1 MNDVIKHK
9 IKHNAH
15 RALVSVKWVIF
26 AILVGGIV
34 GLCGTAFY
42 FCLTFVTVLRGQNP
56 WLLYLLPVGGLIIVG
71 AYHLLR
77 DEKDTGTNLV
87 ISAIHSDDELP
98 LRMAPLIFIS
108 TLITHLFG
116 GSAGREGA
124 ALQMGGS
131 IGNAIGKF
139 FRFDDKDK
147 HVMIMCGMSAA
158 FSALFGTPMAAA
170 ILPME
175 IVSVGVMYYT
185 ALVPCVISSLVAHGV
200 AYLFGVSNQWFSIEH
215 IPDFG
220 ILPAVQI
227 SILAVLCALVSI
239 VFCVLLHK
247 SEEIY
252 RKLFQNPY
260 IRIFAG
266 GCIVVILTMLVGNQ
280 NYNGTGIGIIQMCID
295 GTVRP
300 EAFLLKMIFTA
311 LTLGAGYKGGE
322 IVPSF
327 FTGAAFGC
335 LFGTLTGISP
345 TLCTAVGMTAVF
357 CGVTALFAYLYGGC
371 GETQWHCG
379 QRCGRGV
386 AGRRCRTGNGRMAE
400 ISACVLSDII
410 FVVSV
415 NGGAYDSLS
424 GNAWN
429 CGAWCWN
436 PGPHDHRKSG
446 LFAAA
451 DLRGIFYF
459 HRKFR

>member
-147 HVMIMCGMSAA
+147 HVMIMCGMSAC

-170 ILPME
+170 IFSME
-175 IVSVGVMYYT
+175 VVSVGIMYYA
-185 ALVPCVISSLVAHGV
+185 ALVPCVISSLVAHGI
-200 AYLFGVSNQWFSIEH
+200 AVS
-215 IPDFG
+215 FG
-220 ILPAVQI
+220 ISQELFLIDSIPSFGIGNAVRISVLAILCAGI
-227 SILAVLCALVSI
+227 SIL
-239 VFCVLLHK
+239 FCVMLHQ
-247 SEEIY
+247 SEALY
-252 RKLFQNPY
+252 KHFFKNPY
-260 IRIFAG
+260 VRVFVG
-266 GCIVVILTMLVGNQ
+266 GCIVIVLTLLVGNQ
-280 NYNGTGIGIIQMCID
+280 NYNGTGVNIIAQCID

-311 LTLGAGYKGGE
+311 ATLGAGYKGGE

-335 LFGTLTGISP
+335 LFGNLLGFSP
-345 TLCTAVGMTAVF
+345 ALCTAVGMAAVF
-357 CGVTALFAYLYGGC
+357 CGVTNCPITSLLISFELFGYDGMPYFLLA
-371 GETQWHCG
+371 
-379 QRCGRGV
+379 V
-386 AGRRCRTGNGRMAE
+386 AFSYM
-400 ISACVLSDII
+400 
-410 FVVSV
+410 
-415 NGGAYDSLS
+415 LS
-424 GNAWN
+424 GYF
-429 CGAWCWN
+429 
-436 PGPHDHRKSG
+436 G
-446 LFAAA
+446 LYHSQK
-451 DLRGIFYF
+451 IIYS
-459 HRKFR
+459 KYKTNYINKKTE

>member
-15 RALVSVKWVIF
+15 RTLVSIKWVIF

-42 FCLTFVTVLRGQNP
+42 FCLTFVTVLRGQDP

-71 AYHLLR
+71 AYHLLH

-239 VFCVLLHK
+239 VFCILLHK

-280 NYNGTGIGIIQMCID
+280 N
-295 GTVRP
+295 
-300 EAFLLKMIFTA
+300 
-311 LTLGAGYKGGE
+311 YKGGE

-357 CGVTALFAYLYGGC
+357 CGVTNCPITSLLISFELFGYDGMPYFLLA
-371 GETQWHCG
+371 
-379 QRCGRGV
+379 V
-386 AGRRCRTGNGRMAE
+386 AFSYM
-400 ISACVLSDII
+400 
-410 FVVSV
+410 
-415 NGGAYDSLS
+415 LS
-424 GNAWN
+424 GYF
-429 CGAWCWN
+429 
-436 PGPHDHRKSG
+436 G
-446 LFAAA
+446 LY
-451 DLRGIFYF
+451 RSQKIVYSKYKTSYINKTT
-459 HRKFR
+459 H

>member
-1 MNDVIKHK
+1 MIFTKEYWLNCIDRTKRYAKTFIKWL
-9 IKHNAH
+9 IC
-15 RALVSVKWVIF
+15 SSI
-26 AILVGGIV
+26 IGISCGAV
-34 GLCGTAFY
+34 GTAFHY
-42 FCLTFVTVLRGQNP
+42 SVEYVTQFRSGHR
-56 WLLYLLPVGGLIIVG
+56 WIIFLLPAAGLLIVFLYRAGGIK
-71 AYHLLR
+71 H
-77 DEKDTGTNLV
+77 DKGTNLV
-87 ISAIHSDDELP
+87 IGSIRNPEYNVP
-98 LRMAPLIFIS
+98 FRMAPLIFI
-108 TLITHLFG
+108 TTVITHLFG

-239 VFCVLLHK
+239 VFCILLHK

-357 CGVTALFAYLYGGC
+357 CGVTNCPITSLLISFELFGYDGMPYFLLA
-371 GETQWHCG
+371 
-379 QRCGRGV
+379 V
-386 AGRRCRTGNGRMAE
+386 AFSYM
-400 ISACVLSDII
+400 
-410 FVVSV
+410 
-415 NGGAYDSLS
+415 LS
-424 GNAWN
+424 GYF
-429 CGAWCWN
+429 
-436 PGPHDHRKSG
+436 G
-446 LFAAA
+446 LY
-451 DLRGIFYF
+451 RSQKIVYSKYKTSYINKTT
-459 HRKFR
+459 H

>member
-1 MNDVIKHK
+1 MNDVIRHK

-15 RALVSVKWVIF
+15 RALVSLKWIIF
-26 AILVGGIV
+26 AIIVGAIV

-42 FCLTFVTVLRGQNP
+42 FALSLVTVLRAQNT
-56 WLLYLLPVGGLIIVG
+56 WLIFLLPLGGLGIV
-71 AYHLLR
+71 AMYRFLHN
-77 DEKDTGTNLV
+77 EKDTGTNLV

-98 LRMAPLIFIS
+98 LRMAPLIFVS

-131 IGNAIGKF
+131 IGNALGKL

-175 IVSVGVMYYT
+175 MVSVGVMYYI
-185 ALVPCVISSLVAHGV
+185 ALVPCVISSLVAHGI
-200 AYLFGVSNQWFSIEH
+200 AYSFGVSNEMFIIRSIPKFGIITSIE
-215 IPDFG
+215 
-220 ILPAVQI
+220 I
-227 SILAVLCALVSI
+227 SVLAILCALVSI
-239 VFCVLLHK
+239 LFCVLLHK
-247 SEEIY
+247 SEDLY
-252 RKLFQNPY
+252 KRFFTNPY
-260 IRIFAG
+260 IRVIAG
-266 GCIVVILTMLVGNQ
+266 GCIIIVLTLLVGNQ
-280 NYNGTGIGIIQMCID
+280 DYNGTGINIIEHCIN

-335 LFGTLTGISP
+335 LFGNLLGFSP

-357 CGVTALFAYLYGGC
+357 CGVTNCPITSLLISFELFGYDGMPYFLLATALSY
-371 GETQWHCG
+371 
-379 QRCGRGV
+379 
-386 AGRRCRTGNGRMAE
+386 M
-400 ISACVLSDII
+400 
-410 FVVSV
+410 
-415 NGGAYDSLS
+415 LS
-424 GNAWN
+424 GYF
-429 CGAWCWN
+429 
-436 PGPHDHRKSG
+436 G
-446 LFAAA
+446 LYRSQKIVYSKYKTNYINKAT
-451 DLRGIFYF
+451 
-459 HRKFR
+459 H